1 MLYVGLPVLSLI
13 YIISFIIFYYSKKRI
28 NLFENKYV
36 IVMMVVNVVGILF
49 ELGCYIVLGIFKN
62 QDTFIGMFI
71 LKTYIIYILVFNWL
85 LNSYIFYLTSSKAN
99 SESFD
104 KKKHLLKILYYS
116 LPVLLFLCSLTYSAQ
131 LFYYADYPKYYT
143 YGFATYSISICFI
156 FLNI

>member
-13 YIISFIIFYYSKKRI
+13 YIVSFIIFYYSKKRI

-116 LPVLLFLCSLTYSAQ
+116 LLHSLTKC
-131 LFYYADYPKYYT
+131 YYMH
-143 YGFATYSISICFI
+143 
-156 FLNI
+156 

>member
-85 LNSYIFYLTSSKAN
+85 LNTDFVKAYFEQRGLFVTAVNGHFVTLNAAFDYLAACLCVANHKAHAVY
-99 SESFD
+99 FAVYQAQA
-104 KKKHLLKILYYS
+104 L
-116 LPVLLFLCSLTYSAQ
+116 LPVFPCQTLVILRQ
-131 LFYYADYPKYYT
+131 L
-143 YGFATYSISICFI
+143 
-156 FLNI
+156 